1 MGVTEELNALLHIR
15 VESLYHVPGEL
26 LYRPLRIQT
35 EGDLVVMFLPLEP
48 STLSAH
54 GWERLRGL
62 PQWLSDNESACQR
75 KRHGFSPWVKK
86 IPSRREWQ
94 PTPIFLP
101 EEFHGQRRLAGYSLW
116 GCKELGMT

>member
-1 MGVTEELNALLHIR
+1 MVGVTGELNALLHIR

-54 GWERLRGL
+54 G
-62 PQWLSDNESACQR
+62 
-75 KRHGFSPWVKK
+75 
-86 IPSRREWQ
+86 
-94 PTPIFLP
+94 
-101 EEFHGQRRLAGYSLW
+101 
-116 GCKELGMT
+116 